1 MSYTLVDIGIGSA
14 YDFFFE
20 VAWPNY
26 QEFGRN
32 PSPISAV
39 NASWPFWH
47 LHEWY
52 FWERHPTAGDADRRK
67 FVDQVLMKDCPEL
80 GWLRDIAEAGKHFR
94 LSRKNPP
101 VRVRAIS
108 TREFG
113 GAIGSAPIGS
123 TPIAGSMIELLV
135 DVGGAT
141 HDLHHAIGAAFRYW
155 LGKVLPTHVEVCFSP
170 DELPERSESML
181 DWCRA
186 RMGHERVRKWRWAL
200 LQGANSPHYVQR
212 LAFLEA
218 DDADAFRRHFQVT

>member
-1 MSYTLVDIGIGSA
+1 MNYTLVDIGIGSS

-20 VAWPNY
+20 IAWPNY
-26 QEFGRN
+26 RDFGRN
-32 PSPISAV
+32 PSPITAV

-52 FWERHPTAGDADRRK
+52 FWERHPTASDTDRRK
-67 FVDQVLMKDCPEL
+67 FVNQVLMNDCPEL

-94 LSRKNPP
+94 LSRKSPP

-113 GAIGSAPIGS
+113 GPIGSAPIGS
-123 TPIAGSMIELLV
+123 TPIAGSMMELLI

-141 HDLHHAIGAAFRYW
+141 HDLPRVIGAVFEYW
-155 LGKVLPTHVEVCFSP
+155 LGKILPHHVEFRLAQG
-170 DELPERSESML
+170 ELPERSESML
-181 DWCRA
+181 DWCR
-186 RMGHERVRKWRWAL
+186 ERLGDEMVRKWRWTL
-200 LQGANSPHYVQR
+200 LQGANAPHYVQR

-218 DDADAFRRHFQVT
+218 DDADAFRRHFQLK